1 MNHAIAR
8 SKNPGKRWAR
18 VPSWRKAVSREDGD
32 ALIEVAVGISVC
44 ITLLLGAA
52 ECGRLAYAGIEVSN
66 AAHTG
71 AEYGAQ
77 SRTYAADTA
86 NITAAAIQDAS
97 NVRGLTATAT
107 YFCQCSDGT
116 TSTCAPTDCST
127 SRIITYVQVNTS
139 ATVDPQIYL
148 PGLPKAYTLSGKAV
162 MRVVQ

>member
-1 MNHAIAR
+1 MKNRAMQAAHAR
-8 SKNPGKRWAR
+8 NPHF
-18 VPSWRKAVSREDGD
+18 KAAALRAEQGD
-32 ALIEVAVGISVC
+32 ALIEVAVGISIC
-44 ITLLLGAA
+44 IALLLGAA

-97 NVRGLTATAT
+97 NIQGMTATAT

-116 TSTCAPTDCST
+116 TSTCAPTDCSA

-139 ATVDPQIYL
+139 ATVDPQVYL
-148 PGLPKAYTLSGKAV
+148 PGLSKGYTLTGKAV